1 MADGGIALRGV
12 TKSFRRR
19 GESTR
24 ALAAVDLDVP
34 EGQFVA
40 VIGPSGCGKSTLLR
54 IIAGLVEPDDG
65 KVEVAGLAPQAAR
78 DAKWFGLVPQAPA
91 LLPWRT
97 VRANIGLLREVNRR
111 GGRAHGDGHLIPVDV
126 DTLIG
131 AVGLRGFEGALPHEL
146 SGGMQQ
152 RVALAR
158 AFALGAPVLLM
169 DEPFAALDEMT
180 RDEMRFLLL
189 DIWEG
194 RAGTASGADARRL
207 RRGDGRAAANDN
219 GRTRRP
225 RTVVFVTHSLEEA
238 VLLADRVVVMSARPG
253 RIVEDIAIGLDR
265 PRRAEHE
272 DTEAFFEHTRRVRAA
287 LRDGASR

>member
-1 MADGGIALRGV
+1 MTQGGIALRAV

-19 GESTR
+19 GEQTR
-24 ALAAVDLDVP
+24 ALQDIDLRVP

-54 IIAGLVEPDDG
+54 LIAGLVTPDG
-65 KVEVAGLAPQAAR
+65 GTVEVAGLSPIAAR
-78 DAKWFGLVPQAPA
+78 NAKWFGLVPQSPA

-97 VRANIGLLREVNRR
+97 VRANIALLAEVNRR
-111 GGRAHGDGHLIPVDV
+111 GGRGHGDGHLIPVDV
-126 DTLIG
+126 ETLIST
-131 AVGLRGFEGALPHEL
+131 VGLAGFESALPHEL

-158 AFALGAPVLLM
+158 AFALGAPILLM

-189 DIWEG
+189 SVWEG
-194 RAGTASGADARRL
+194 RKARCNRLSAEAAS
-207 RRGDGRAAANDN
+207 
-219 GRTRRP
+219 RP

-238 VLLADRVVVMSARPG
+238 VLLADRVVVLSKRPG
-253 RIVEDIAIGLDR
+253 RIVDDLTISLDR
-265 PRRAEHE
+265 PRNAAQE
-272 DTEAFFEHTRRVRAA
+272 DSDVFVEHTRRVRAV
-287 LRDGASR
+287 LRAGSGQ